1 MCRCMVDIHSVAAE
15 FRRGKK
21 ERKKKKPQDEDIMSA
36 SVMQG
41 GHTKTD

>member
-1 MCRCMVDIHSVAAE
+1 MRRSMVDIQSATANI
-15 FRRGKK
+15 RRGKK